1 MPIRNHRRTTEQI
14 MAADYLRVY
23 DEVPVR
29 YAIAPSTA
37 SRLAKEKK
45 IQTFGNNPRMVKAS
59 HFEKQLEAGFPVIDS
74 QTGEAA

>member
-23 DEVPVR
+23 DEVPQR

-37 SRLAKEKK
+37 SRLAKEGR
-45 IQTFGNNPRMVKAS
+45 IQTFGNNPRMVKAK
-59 HFEKQLEAGFPVIDS
+59 HFEKQLEAGFPVLGS
-74 QTGEAA
+74 QENAA